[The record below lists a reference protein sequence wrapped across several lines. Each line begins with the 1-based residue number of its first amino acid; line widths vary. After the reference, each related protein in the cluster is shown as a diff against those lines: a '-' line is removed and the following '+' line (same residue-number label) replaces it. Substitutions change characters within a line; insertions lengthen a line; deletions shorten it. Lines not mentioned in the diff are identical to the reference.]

1 MILQQGYVFCSG
13 CGQVISGSLEYCSN
27 CGKKLIKATTE
38 ENTVSNVSPTN
49 EDSVICVGCGKQMQ
63 GSLEYCSNCGKKL
76 SKATTEGPA
85 SEGTRSNENTP
96 PKQFPSQEKGSS
108 RLRAD
113 LLEKLDVYAEAM
125 HFMTTFARFD
135 AAKFEILDDILSKA
149 DGSFGPEKRR
159 EMLTQAQYILP
170 TKTTGG
176 TEELRVILAENLAK
190 SFTLFNELLYKI
202 SPTPETAMAV
212 KQIVNKYKAQ

>member
-1 MILQQGYVFCSG
+1 M
-13 CGQVISGSLEYCSN
+13 
-27 CGKKLIKATTE
+27 
-38 ENTVSNVSPTN
+38 N
-49 EDSVICVGCGKQMQ
+49 EARIVCVGCGKQMP

-76 SKATTEGPA
+76 SKAPPEGSSIA
-85 SEGTRSNENTP
+85 INRSDENTQ

-113 LLEKLDVYAEAM
+113 LLQKLDVYAEAM

-149 DGSFGPEKRR
+149 DASFGPEKRR

-190 SFTLFNELLYKI
+190 SFTLFSELLYKM

-212 KQIVNKYKAQ
+212 KQIVDKYKAQ